1 MPMEMS
7 FLTYNNVHDE
17 FSVETHH
24 KGSRLPPTAMYI
36 PSKSVANSQ
45 NLFFKTVFFSL
56 NKLLNFATECNSGPP
71 VIHTLNFIVEIKKTL
86 ALGEMIQ
93 VKIKLFLKINFTIC
107 IIGPD
112 HLLPLSNL

>member
-1 MPMEMS
+1 MEVGVPMEMS

-24 KGSRLPPTAMYI
+24 KGSRLLPTAMYI

-45 NLFFKTVFFSL
+45 NLFLKTVFFSV

-86 ALGEMIQ
+86 ALGEMNQ
-93 VKIKLFLKINFTIC
+93 VKIRLKKITIC

-112 HLLPLSNL
+112 H